1 MFDLLSQRAVCSR
14 RAELCLLKVH
24 QVTLAHSAEYF
35 FVQQGGVEHYVLSV
49 HIEIRGC
56 LFVHVCQCIY
66 VFVCLFMSLSL
77 LVCMSASVCNKTV
90 TVYSLGFTLP

>member
-35 FVQQGGVEHYVLSV
+35 FVQQGGVGHYVLSV

-66 VFVCLFMSLSL
+66 VFVCSSLHVPLFAGLY
-77 LVCMSASVCNKTV
+77 VCEC
-90 TVYSLGFTLP
+90 L